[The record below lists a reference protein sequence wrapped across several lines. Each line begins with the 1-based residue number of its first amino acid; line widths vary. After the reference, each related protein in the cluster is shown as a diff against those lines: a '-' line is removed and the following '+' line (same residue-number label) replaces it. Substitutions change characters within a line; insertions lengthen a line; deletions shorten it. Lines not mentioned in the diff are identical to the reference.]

1 MLLRSILHGS
11 GDERGPVLQATAFA
25 EKLKAH
31 GIPVSIKI
39 FAAGHGIPIADQYAE
54 VYPFLE
60 RLLR

>member
-1 MLLRSILHGS
+1 
-11 GDERGPVLQATAFA
+11 
-25 EKLKAH
+25 
-31 GIPVSIKI
+31 VSIKI